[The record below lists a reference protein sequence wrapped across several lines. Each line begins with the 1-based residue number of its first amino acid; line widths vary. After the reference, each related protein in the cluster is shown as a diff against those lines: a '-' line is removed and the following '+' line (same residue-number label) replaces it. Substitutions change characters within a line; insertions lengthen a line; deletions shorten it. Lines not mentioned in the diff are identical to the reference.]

1 MNFRNLLWA
10 FCTSISFSAL
20 AQENLSL
27 SSAVEKTLSQNFD
40 IQLINSQIEI
50 NKINNTWE
58 AAGKYPTFSIGLNQ
72 NNSLN
77 NIIKP
82 APFQLQGVIINQ
94 GVVPN
99 LAVNWILFNGFG
111 VRIEK
116 ARLGILQKQSE
127 GNAAALVQ
135 TSLQNVIVSYY
146 QIQLLQ
152 SQTKLLEKIMLL
164 SRQKY
169 DYVVFKKQIG
179 GATVNEIWQEENNYL
194 ADSVALT
201 NQKLAVRNAVRN
213 LNLLMAEKEPEKTYN
228 FTDTLA
234 LTTEK
239 YDFESLQE
247 KMLSNNIN
255 LKNQLLVEELL
266 RNNVADAKAS
276 QSPLITFSAT
286 SAYNLAFQNLDNAQ
300 RPDGSSASSSTGSI
314 MSHNNAAGFALTMPI
329 LNNSLVRRNI
339 QTAKVQLKMGEIQT
353 AQLKLRLSNLL
364 RQTLDQ
370 YQVRQQLQT
379 IAQRNEKIALD
390 NLVLA
395 AERFKTGKINT
406 FEYRILQENYL
417 NVAANYLQ
425 TLYQVIETKTAL
437 AVLTGSIVEEK

>member
-1 MNFRNLLWA
+1 MNFRTLLFA
-10 FCTSISFSAL
+10 FCTFLSYTTT
-20 AQENLSL
+20 AQEQLSL
-27 SSAVEKTLSQNFD
+27 SGAVEKTLSQNFD

-50 NKINNTWE
+50 SKINNTWE
-58 AAGKYPTFSIGLNQ
+58 AAGKYPTFSVGLSQ

-77 NIIKP
+77 NIVKP

-99 LAVNWILFNGFG
+99 LTVNWVLFNGFG

-135 TSLQNVIVSYY
+135 TSLQNVILSYY

-152 SQTKLLEKIMLL
+152 SQAKLLEKVMLL

-169 DYVVFKKQIG
+169 DYMVFKKKIG
-179 GATVNEIWQEENNYL
+179 GATINEVWQEENNYL
-194 ADSVALT
+194 ADSVAFT
-201 NQKLAVRNAVRN
+201 NQQLAIRNAVRN
-213 LNLLMAEKEPEKTYN
+213 LNLLMAEKESEKNYN

-266 RNNVADAKAS
+266 RNNIADAKAS

-314 MSHNNAAGFALTMPI
+314 MSHNNAAGFVLTMPI

-353 AQLKLRLSNLL
+353 AQLKLRLTNLL

-417 NVAANYLQ
+417 TVAANYLQ
-425 TLYQVIETKTAL
+425 TLYQVVETKTAL
-437 AVLTGSIVEEK
+437 AVLTGSILEEK